1 MAKGN
6 MNARE
11 RIEYLLDD
19 NSFVEIGKYV
29 TARNT
34 DYNLN
39 SEKAEGDGVITGYGV
54 MDGRMVYVYSQDAS
68 VLGGS
73 VGEMHA
79 KKIVALYDLAMKTGA
94 PVIGMIDCAG
104 IRLQEASDALEAF
117 GNIFAKQGQA
127 SGKIVQISAVF
138 GMCGGGCAVMSAMS
152 DFTFMERKEG
162 SLFINSPNTLD
173 NEKLNSAE
181 IEKDEIENIDFV
193 CDSEEELLTDLRELV
208 SILPSDYESKNFLS
222 ECSDDLNRVIPELND
237 SAYDAQ
243 YLLKAISDDNLFVQ
257 IKKETAKS
265 MVIGFIKLNGETI
278 GVVANQSVNGESV
291 LETKSVDQATRF
303 IKFCDAFS
311 IPILTVTDVEGMK
324 TSREEERKMARILAI
339 YTKEM
344 ISSTV
349 PKVNLIVGKAFG
361 TAGVIMNSKS
371 IGADFVLAWP
381 QASIGMMDP
390 EQAVR
395 IMYARE
401 IEENDDQIALINEK
415 TVEYAQMQNSAES
428 AAKRG
433 AIDDIIIPD
442 ATRKRLIMAY
452 EMLYGK
458 KQRNEDKKHTTI

>member
-173 NEKLNSAE
+173 NEKLNPAE
-181 IEKDEIENIDFV
+181 IE
-193 CDSEEELLTDLRELV
+193 
-208 SILPSDYESKNFLS
+208 
-222 ECSDDLNRVIPELND
+222 
-237 SAYDAQ
+237 
-243 YLLKAISDDNLFVQ
+243 
-257 IKKETAKS
+257 
-265 MVIGFIKLNGETI
+265 
-278 GVVANQSVNGESV
+278 
-291 LETKSVDQATRF
+291 
-303 IKFCDAFS
+303 
-311 IPILTVTDVEGMK
+311 
-324 TSREEERKMARILAI
+324 
-339 YTKEM
+339 
-344 ISSTV
+344 
-349 PKVNLIVGKAFG
+349 
-361 TAGVIMNSKS
+361 
-371 IGADFVLAWP
+371 
-381 QASIGMMDP
+381 
-390 EQAVR
+390 
-395 IMYARE
+395 
-401 IEENDDQIALINEK
+401 
-415 TVEYAQMQNSAES
+415 
-428 AAKRG
+428 
-433 AIDDIIIPD
+433 
-442 ATRKRLIMAY
+442 
-452 EMLYGK
+452 
-458 KQRNEDKKHTTI
+458 

>member
-173 NEKLNSAE
+173 NEKLNPAE

-257 IKKETAKS
+257 IKKETAKKHGDR
-265 MVIGFIKLNGETI
+265 IHQIK
-278 GVVANQSVNGESV
+278 
-291 LETKSVDQATRF
+291 
-303 IKFCDAFS
+303 
-311 IPILTVTDVEGMK
+311 
-324 TSREEERKMARILAI
+324 
-339 YTKEM
+339 
-344 ISSTV
+344 
-349 PKVNLIVGKAFG
+349 
-361 TAGVIMNSKS
+361 
-371 IGADFVLAWP
+371 W
-381 QASIGMMDP
+381 
-390 EQAVR
+390 
-395 IMYARE
+395 
-401 IEENDDQIALINEK
+401 
-415 TVEYAQMQNSAES
+415 
-428 AAKRG
+428 
-433 AIDDIIIPD
+433 
-442 ATRKRLIMAY
+442 
-452 EMLYGK
+452 
-458 KQRNEDKKHTTI
+458 

>member
-173 NEKLNSAE
+173 NEKLNPAE
-181 IEKDEIENIDFV
+181 IEK
-193 CDSEEELLTDLRELV
+193 
-208 SILPSDYESKNFLS
+208 
-222 ECSDDLNRVIPELND
+222 
-237 SAYDAQ
+237 
-243 YLLKAISDDNLFVQ
+243 
-257 IKKETAKS
+257 
-265 MVIGFIKLNGETI
+265 MKL
-278 GVVANQSVNGESV
+278 
-291 LETKSVDQATRF
+291 
-303 IKFCDAFS
+303 
-311 IPILTVTDVEGMK
+311 
-324 TSREEERKMARILAI
+324 RILI
-339 YTKEM
+339 CM
-344 ISSTV
+344 
-349 PKVNLIVGKAFG
+349 
-361 TAGVIMNSKS
+361 
-371 IGADFVLAWP
+371 
-381 QASIGMMDP
+381 
-390 EQAVR
+390 
-395 IMYARE
+395 
-401 IEENDDQIALINEK
+401 
-415 TVEYAQMQNSAES
+415 
-428 AAKRG
+428 
-433 AIDDIIIPD
+433 
-442 ATRKRLIMAY
+442 
-452 EMLYGK
+452 
-458 KQRNEDKKHTTI
+458 